1 MNIRRLIPEQDF
13 PTLKEWWVK
22 HGAIPVPEAFLPW
35 GFMAVDGADEIAA
48 GFLYLDASGKMAM
61 VEYLTTNPAFSF
73 TKRTVKAWH
82 LLLEHI
88 EKLAKE
94 QGCSA
99 IISMVA
105 PGSSEERI
113 MGRLGYE
120 TSEGTAHKM
129 YGKRL

>member
-1 MNIRRLIPEQDF
+1 MNPPGYPGKLGTRRQ
-13 PTLKEWWVK
+13 
-22 HGAIPVPEAFLPW
+22 PVRVA
-35 GFMAVDGADEIAA
+35 EIAA

-105 PGSSEERI
+105 PGSSEEP
-113 MGRLGYE
+113 
-120 TSEGTAHKM
+120 SSPVCV
-129 YGKRL
+129 